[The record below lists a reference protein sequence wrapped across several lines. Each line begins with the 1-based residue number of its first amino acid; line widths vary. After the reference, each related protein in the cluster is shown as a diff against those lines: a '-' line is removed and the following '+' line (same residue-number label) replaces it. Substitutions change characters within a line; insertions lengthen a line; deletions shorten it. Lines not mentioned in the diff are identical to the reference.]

1 MEEKQKQKG
10 EKMKTKKPSVI
21 EPEETCIVDKLMDE
35 IRNGFPLKKRKLSR
49 PPSPG
54 YTLSNEKRKVSRDLA
69 RMCVR
74 RASLMARALCKIEF
88 LHSFCRV
95 SIGIAGMQK
104 KCQRTPK

>member
-54 YTLSNEKRKVSRDLA
+54 YTLTNEKRKISRDLA
-69 RMCVR
+69 RKCVR
-74 RASLMARALCKIEF
+74 RASLAARALCKIEF
-88 LHSFCRV
+88 VRLFFRV
-95 SIGIAGMQK
+95 SIGIAGIRK
-104 KCQRTPK
+104 EVLTDS